1 MLKRHAIQVLRKAG
15 HVQRDVAGAAGV
27 SIDTVRRVEREAAVT
42 SVDDASAR
50 AARRIGRPSTAAP
63 FRPFVEELLTKEPDL
78 MSLEVLRRA
87 RLRGYGG
94 GKSALY
100 DLIAS
105 VRPRPVQPLVRFEG
119 VPGEFSQHDF
129 GQVDVRFLTGRVQR
143 VHFFA
148 SRLKY
153 SRWPEVTL
161 VPNQQVETLARTLV
175 RHFAAMGGV
184 PLAAVFDR
192 PTTIAL
198 AWNRHGEVLEWNPTF
213 AQVMLELGVAV
224 ELCWPARG
232 NQKGSVENLV
242 GWVKGSFFK
251 QRRFVDDDDLLQQL
265 AEWHGEVQTRIPC
278 RATGVIPA
286 ERMAEERRRLRP
298 LKVTPETLALRIP
311 IWVGPTGMVLHD
323 THLYSMPPAA
333 IGIAGTLFLY
343 RAQVRIIA
351 GRFEA
356 THRRLFEPGAKSTLP
371 EHRAAMVAAVPGKRG
386 QRYLKRQHLL
396 DLGSG
401 ALAYLTEV
409 IHRRPRHWL
418 GEVDQLHALL
428 QRVGADPLRAAFAN
442 AVAAGTFG
450 VEYIEHH
457 LRAAGAMNGAARTV
471 REEHQR
477 GRSPRARGSERAAAC
492 PEAAARGAAEARR
505 P

>member
-1 MLKRHAIQVLRKAG
+1 MVPMLKRHAIQVLRQAG
-15 HVQRDVAGAAGV
+15 HHQREVAAAAGV
-27 SIDTVRRVEREAAVT
+27 SIDTVRRVEREDGVVC
-42 SVDDASAR
+42 VDDLGVRKAR
-50 AARRIGRPSTAAP
+50 GIGRPSRAAS
-63 FRPFVEELLTKEPDL
+63 FRPFVVGLLAEEPNL
-78 MSLEVLRRA
+78 MSLELLRRA
-87 RLRGYGG
+87 RLRGYAG

-100 DLIAS
+100 DLIAA

-129 GQVDVRFLTGRVQR
+129 GQVDVRFLSGRVQR

-153 SRWPEVTL
+153 SRWPEVTV
-161 VPNQQVETLARTLV
+161 VPNQQVETLTRTLV
-175 RHFAAMGGV
+175 RHFTAMGGV

-198 AWNRHGEVLEWNPTF
+198 AWGRDGAVLEWNPTF

-232 NQKGSVENLV
+232 NQKGSIENLV

-251 QRRFVDDDDLLQQL
+251 PRRFVDDDDVLEQL
-265 AEWHGEVQTRIPC
+265 AEWHVDVQTRIPC

-286 ERMAEERRRLRP
+286 ARMVEERPRLRP
-298 LKVTPETLALRIP
+298 LKVTAETLALRIP
-311 IWVGPTGMVLHD
+311 VWVGPTAMVLHD
-323 THLYSMPPAA
+323 THLYSMPPDA

-343 RAQVRIIA
+343 RDRVRIVA

-356 THRRLFEPGAKSTLP
+356 RHHRLTEPGAKSTLP
-371 EHRAAMVAAVPGKRG
+371 EHRAAMVAAVSGRRG

-396 DLGSG
+396 DLGSA

-409 IHRRPRHWL
+409 IHRRPRGWL
-418 GEVDQLHALL
+418 EEVDRLHVLL
-428 QRVGADPLRAAFAN
+428 QRVGADPLRTAFAR
-442 AVAAGTFG
+442 AVTAGTFG
-450 VEYIEHH
+450 VEYIEHY
-457 LRAAGAMNGAARTV
+457 LQPPAETGGPVEVAR
-471 REEHQR
+471 
-477 GRSPRARGSERAAAC
+477 
-492 PEAAARGAAEARR
+492 
-505 P
+505 

>member
-1 MLKRHAIQVLRKAG
+1 MMKRHDIQVLRKAG
-15 HVQRDVAGAAGV
+15 HSQREVAGAAGV
-27 SIDTVRRVEREAAVT
+27 SVDTVRRVEREEVVT
-42 SVDDASAR
+42 CVEDAG
-50 AARRIGRPSTAAP
+50 ARRARGIGRPSTAAL
-63 FRPFVEELLTKEPDL
+63 FRPFVVDVLATEPGLL
-78 MSLEVLRRA
+78 SLEVLRRA
-87 RLRGYGG
+87 RGRGYAG

-105 VRPRPVQPLVRFEG
+105 VRPRPVPPLVRFEG

-129 GQVDVRFLTGRVQR
+129 GQVDIRFLSGRVQR

-161 VPNQQVETLARTLV
+161 VPNEQVEALARSLV

-192 PTTIAL
+192 PATIAR
-198 AWNRHGEVLEWNPTF
+198 AWGRDGEVLEWNPTF

-251 QRRFVDDDDLLQQL
+251 QRRFVDDDDLVQQL
-265 AEWHGEVQTRIPC
+265 AEWHIDVQTRIPC

-286 ERMAEERRRLRP
+286 VRMAEERPRLRP
-298 LKVTPETLALRIP
+298 LKVTPDTLALRIP

-323 THLYSMPPAA
+323 THLYSMPPDA

-343 RAQVRIIA
+343 REQVRIVA
-351 GRFEA
+351 GRFDA
-356 THRRLFEPGAKSTLP
+356 THQRLFEPGAKSTLP
-371 EHRAAMVAAVPGKRG
+371 EHRAAMVAAVSGARG

-396 DLGSG
+396 DLGSV

-409 IHRRPRHWL
+409 VHRRPRGWV
-418 GEVDQLHALL
+418 GEVDRLHALL
-428 QRVGADPLRAAFAN
+428 QRVGADVLRAALARAVEAN
-442 AVAAGTFG
+442 TFG
-450 VEYIEHH
+450 SEYVEHY
-457 LRAAGAMNGAARTV
+457 LQLPPGD
-471 REEHQR
+471 
-477 GRSPRARGSERAAAC
+477 RARV
-492 PEAAARGAAEARR
+492 EAGR
-505 P
+505 

>member
-1 MLKRHAIQVLRKAG
+1 MVPMLKRHAIQVLRKAG
-15 HVQRDVAGAAGV
+15 HHQREVAAAAGV
-27 SIDTVRRVEREAAVT
+27 SIDTVRRVEREDGVVC
-42 SVDDASAR
+42 VDDPGVR
-50 AARRIGRPSTAAP
+50 KTRGIGRPSRAAP
-63 FRPFVEELLTKEPDL
+63 FRPFVVGLLAEEPNL
-78 MSLEVLRRA
+78 MSLELLRRA
-87 RLRGYGG
+87 RLRGYAG

-100 DLIAS
+100 DLIAA

-129 GQVDVRFLTGRVQR
+129 GQVDVRFLSGRVQR

-153 SRWPEVTL
+153 SRWPEVTV
-161 VPNQQVETLARTLV
+161 VPNQQVETLTRTLV
-175 RHFAAMGGV
+175 SHFTAMGGV

-198 AWNRHGEVLEWNPTF
+198 AWGRDGAVLEWNPTF

-232 NQKGSVENLV
+232 NQKGSIENLV

-251 QRRFVDDDDLLQQL
+251 PRRFVDDADVLEQL
-265 AEWHGEVQTRIPC
+265 AEWHVNVQTRIPC

-286 ERMAEERRRLRP
+286 ARMAEERPRLRP
-298 LKVTPETLALRIP
+298 LKVTAETLALRIP
-311 IWVGPTGMVLHD
+311 IWVGPTAMVLHD
-323 THLYSMPPAA
+323 THLYSMPPGA

-343 RAQVRIIA
+343 RDRVRIVA

-356 THRRLFEPGAKSTLP
+356 RHQRLTEPGAKSTLP
-371 EHRAAMVAAVPGKRG
+371 EHRAAMVAAVSGTRG

-396 DLGSG
+396 DLGSA
-401 ALAYLTEV
+401 ALVYLTEV
-409 IHRRPRHWL
+409 IHRRPRGWL
-418 GEVDQLHALL
+418 GEVDRLHALL
-428 QRVGADPLRAAFAN
+428 QGVGADPLRIAFAR

-450 VEYIEHH
+450 VEYIEHY
-457 LRAAGAMNGAARTV
+457 LQLPAETGDPIEEVAR
-471 REEHQR
+471 
-477 GRSPRARGSERAAAC
+477 
-492 PEAAARGAAEARR
+492 
-505 P
+505 

>member
-1 MLKRHAIQVLRKAG
+1 MVPMLKRHTIQVLREAG
-15 HVQRDVAGAAGV
+15 HRQGAVAGVARV
-27 SIDTVRRVEREAAVT
+27 SIGTVRRVEREPAVAT
-42 SVDDASAR
+42 VDDALAR
-50 AARRIGRPSTAAP
+50 QARRIGRPSRAAP
-63 FRPFVEELLTKEPDL
+63 FRSFVEELLAQEPAL
-78 MSLEVLRRA
+78 LSLEVLRRA
-87 RLRGYGG
+87 RGRGYAG

-100 DLIAS
+100 DLIAA

-129 GQVDVRFLTGRVQR
+129 GQVDIHYVSRRVRRI
-143 VHFFA
+143 HFFA

-161 VPNQQVETLARTLV
+161 VPNEQVETLARTLV
-175 RHFAAMGGV
+175 SHFTAMGGV

-198 AWNRHGEVLEWNPTF
+198 AWGRDGAVLEWNPTF

-251 QRRFVDDDDLLQQL
+251 QRRFVDDDDLGQQL
-265 AEWHGEVQTRIPC
+265 AEWHVDVQTRRPC

-286 ERMAEERRRLRP
+286 VRMAEERPRLRP
-298 LKVTPETLALRIP
+298 LKLTPETLALRIP
-311 IWVGPTGMVLHD
+311 IWVGPTGMVRHD
-323 THLYSMPPAA
+323 THLYSMPPEA
-333 IGIAGTLFLY
+333 IAIAGTLFLY
-343 RAQVRIIA
+343 RDRVRIVA

-356 THRRLFEPGAKSTLP
+356 THARLFEPGAKSTLP
-371 EHRAAMVAAVPGKRG
+371 EHRAAMLAAVSGTRG

-396 DLGSG
+396 DLGQP

-409 IHRRPRHWL
+409 VHRRPRGWVRD
-418 GEVDQLHALL
+418 VDALHALL
-428 QRVGADPLRAAFAN
+428 QRVGPDLLRAALAR
-442 AVAAGTFG
+442 AVDAATFG
-450 VEYIEHH
+450 VEYVEPY
-457 LRAAGAMNGAARTV
+457 LQTG
-471 REEHQR
+471 
-477 GRSPRARGSERAAAC
+477 
-492 PEAAARGAAEARR
+492 PEAEAAVGVGL
-505 P
+505 

>member
-15 HVQRDVAGAAGV
+15 HVQREVAGAAGV

-42 SVDDASAR
+42 DVDDASAR
-50 AARRIGRPSTAAP
+50 AARRIGRPSTTAP
-63 FRPFVEELLTKEPDL
+63 FRAFIQELLAKEPAL
-78 MSLEVLRRA
+78 LSLEVLRRT
-87 RLRGYGG
+87 RLRGYAG

-105 VRPRPVQPLVRFEG
+105 VRPRPVRPLVRFEG

-129 GQVDVRFLTGRVQR
+129 GQVDVRFLSGQVRR

-175 RHFAAMGGV
+175 GHFAAMGGV

-192 PTTIAL
+192 PATIAL
-198 AWNRHGEVLEWNPTF
+198 AWNREGEVLEWNPTF

-232 NQKGSVENLV
+232 QQKGSVENLV

-251 QRRFVDDDDLLQQL
+251 QRRFVDDDDLRQQL
-265 AEWHGEVQTRIPC
+265 AEWHVEVQARMPC

-286 ERMAEERRRLRP
+286 ERMVEERRRLRP

-323 THLYSMPPAA
+323 THLYSMPPDA

-343 RAQVRIIA
+343 RDRVRIVA

-356 THRRLFEPGAKSTLP
+356 IHPRLTDPGAKSTLP
-371 EHRAAMVAAVPGKRG
+371 EHRAALVAAVSGKRG

-418 GEVDQLHALL
+418 GEVDQLHAWL
-428 QRVGADPLRAAFAN
+428 QRLGAEPLRAAFAH

-457 LRAAGAMNGAARTV
+457 LRATGALNGAAAPM
-471 REEHQR
+471 REEPER
-477 GRSPRARGSERAAAC
+477 GRSPRASGSERAAAGAV
-492 PEAAARGAAEARR
+492 AAARGTAEARR

>member
-1 MLKRHAIQVLRKAG
+1 MVPMLKRHEIQVLRNAG
-15 HVQRDVAGAAGV
+15 HSQREVAGAACV
-27 SIDTVRRVEREAAVT
+27 SVDTVRRVEREAAVAC
-42 SVDDASAR
+42 VEDVPAR
-50 AARRIGRPSTAAP
+50 KERGIGRPSTAAP
-63 FRPFVEELLTKEPDL
+63 FRPFVLEVLAQEPAL

-87 RLRGYGG
+87 RLRGYTG

-100 DLIAS
+100 ELIAS

-129 GQVDVRFLTGRVQR
+129 GQVDVRFLSGQVRR

-153 SRWPEVTL
+153 SRWPAVTL
-161 VPNQQVETLARTLV
+161 VPNEQGETLARTLV
-175 RHFAAMGGV
+175 SHFAAMGGV

-198 AWNRHGEVLEWNPTF
+198 AWGRDGEVLEWNPTF

-232 NQKGSVENLV
+232 NQKGAVENLV

-265 AEWHGEVQTRIPC
+265 AEWHIDVQTRVPC

-286 ERMAEERRRLRP
+286 VRLAEERPRLRP
-298 LKVTPETLALRIP
+298 LKVTPDTLALRIP

-323 THLYSMPPAA
+323 THLYSMPPDA

-343 RAQVRIIA
+343 RDRVRIVA
-351 GRFEA
+351 SRFEA
-356 THRRLFEPGAKSTLP
+356 THQRLFESGAKSTLP
-371 EHRAAMVAAVPGKRG
+371 EHRAAMVAAVSGQRG

-396 DLGSG
+396 DLGSA

-409 IHRRPRHWL
+409 IHRRPRGWL
-418 GEVDQLHALL
+418 GEVDRLHALL
-428 QRVGADPLRAAFAN
+428 QRAGPDPVRGAFER

-450 VEYIEHH
+450 AEYIEHY
-457 LRAAGAMNGAARTV
+457 LRSGPEDGTVVEAGR
-471 REEHQR
+471 
-477 GRSPRARGSERAAAC
+477 
-492 PEAAARGAAEARR
+492 
-505 P
+505 

>member
-1 MLKRHAIQVLRKAG
+1 MLKRHAIQVLREAG
-15 HVQRDVAGAAGV
+15 QSQRAVAGAASV
-27 SIDTVRRVEREAAVT
+27 SIGTVRRVEREPAVT
-42 SVDDASAR
+42 EVDDARAR
-50 AARRIGRPSTAAP
+50 QARRIGRPSTAAP
-63 FRPFVEELLTKEPDL
+63 FRPFVEALLAKEPDL

-87 RLRGYGG
+87 RLRGYAA
-94 GKSALY
+94 GKTALY

-129 GQVDVRFLTGRVQR
+129 GQVDIRFLSGRVQR

-161 VPNQQVETLARTLV
+161 VPNERVETLARSLV

-184 PLAAVFDR
+184 PLAAVVDR

-198 AWNRHGEVLEWNPTF
+198 AWGRDGAVVEWNPTF

-251 QRRFVDDDDLLQQL
+251 QRRCMDDDDLRQQL
-265 AEWHGEVQTRIPC
+265 AEWHVEVQTRIAC

-286 ERMAEERRRLRP
+286 VRMAEERARLRP
-298 LKVTPETLALRIP
+298 LKLTPETLALRIP

-323 THLYSMPPAA
+323 THLYSMPPDA

-343 RAQVRIIA
+343 RERVRIVA

-356 THRRLFEPGAKSTLP
+356 TPPRLLEPGAKSTLP
-371 EHRAAMVAAVPGKRG
+371 AAPGGDGRG
-386 QRYLKRQHLL
+386 GVRH
-396 DLGSG
+396 
-401 ALAYLTEV
+401 A
-409 IHRRPRHWL
+409 RPTL
-418 GEVDQLHALL
+418 PQ
-428 QRVGADPLRAAFAN
+428 
-442 AVAAGTFG
+442 
-450 VEYIEHH
+450 
-457 LRAAGAMNGAARTV
+457 
-471 REEHQR
+471 
-477 GRSPRARGSERAAAC
+477 AAAS
-492 PEAAARGAAEARR
+492 ARSRQSRR
-505 P
+505 WPT

>member
-27 SIDTVRRVEREAAVT
+27 SIDTVRRVERETAVT
-42 SVDDASAR
+42 DVDAASAR

-63 FRPFVEELLTKEPDL
+63 FRPFVEEVLAKEPDL

-100 DLIAS
+100 EVIAS
-105 VRPRPVQPLVRFEG
+105 IRPRPVRPLVRFEG

-129 GQVDVRFLTGRVQR
+129 GQVDVRFLSGRGER

-175 RHFAAMGGV
+175 GHFAAMGGV

-198 AWNRHGEVLEWNPTF
+198 AWKRDGEVVEWNPTF

-232 NQKGSVENLV
+232 QQKGSVENLV

-251 QRRFVDDDDLLQQL
+251 QRRFLDDEDLRQQL
-265 AEWHGEVQTRIPC
+265 AEWHLEVQTRIPC
-278 RATGVIPA
+278 RATGVIPT
-286 ERMAEERRRLRP
+286 ERMVEERRRLRP

-323 THLYSMPPAA
+323 THLYSMPPDA

-343 RAQVRIIA
+343 RDRVRIIA
-351 GRFEA
+351 GRFAA
-356 THRRLFEPGAKSTLP
+356 THPRLTEPGAKSTLP
-371 EHRAAMVAAVPGKRG
+371 EHRAAMVAAVSGKRG

-396 DLGSG
+396 DLGSS

-428 QRVGADPLRAAFAN
+428 QRVGTDPLRAAFTH
-442 AVAAGTFG
+442 AVAADTVG

-457 LRAAGAMNGAARTV
+457 LRAAGALNGAAPPIRDK
-471 REEHQR
+471 HPR
-477 GRSPRARGSERAAAC
+477 GRSSRASDRERALAGTAAPARG
-492 PEAAARGAAEARR
+492 PAEVRR

>member
-1 MLKRHAIQVLRKAG
+1 MVPMLKRHEIQVLRKAG
-15 HVQRDVAGAAGV
+15 LHQREVAGAAGV
-27 SIDTVRRVEREAAVT
+27 SIDTVRRVEREEAVT
-42 SVDDASAR
+42 CIEAVGAR
-50 AARRIGRPSTAAP
+50 KTRGIGRPSTAAP
-63 FRPFVEELLTKEPDL
+63 FRPFVLELVTKEPDL

-87 RLRGYGG
+87 RVQGYAG

-100 DLIAS
+100 ELIAS
-105 VRPRPVQPLVRFEG
+105 VRPRPVRPLVRFEG

-129 GQVDVRFLTGRVQR
+129 GQVDIRFLSGRVQR

-161 VPNQQVETLARTLV
+161 VPNERVETLARTLV
-175 RHFAAMGGV
+175 SHFAAIGGV

-198 AWNRHGEVLEWNPTF
+198 AWGRDGEVLEWNPTF

-251 QRRFVDDDDLLQQL
+251 QRRFLDDDDLLQQL
-265 AEWHGEVQTRIPC
+265 AEWHVEVQTRIPC

-286 ERMAEERRRLRP
+286 VRMADERPRLRP
-298 LKVTPETLALRIP
+298 LKVRPETLALRIP

-323 THLYSMPPAA
+323 THLYSMPPDA

-343 RAQVRIIA
+343 RAQVRIVA

-356 THRRLFEPGAKSTLP
+356 THQRLVEPGAKSTLA
-371 EHRAAMVAAVPGKRG
+371 EHRAAMLAAVSGTRG

-396 DLGSG
+396 DLGSA

-409 IHRRPRHWL
+409 IHRRPRGWL
-418 GEVDQLHALL
+418 GEVDRLHALL
-428 QRVGADPLRAAFAN
+428 QRVGPDPVRGALAR

-450 VEYIEHH
+450 VEYIEHD
-457 LRAAGAMNGAARTV
+457 LRTAPGDGAV
-471 REEHQR
+471 VEV
-477 GRSPRARGSERAAAC
+477 GR
-492 PEAAARGAAEARR
+492 
-505 P
+505 